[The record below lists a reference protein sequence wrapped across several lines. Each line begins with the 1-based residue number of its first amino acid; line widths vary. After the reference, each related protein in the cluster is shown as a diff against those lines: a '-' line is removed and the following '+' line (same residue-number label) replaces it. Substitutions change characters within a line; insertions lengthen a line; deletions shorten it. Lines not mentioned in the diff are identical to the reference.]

1 MQQMSEGPLTGS
13 RCQNI
18 RVVVYDGKM
27 HSVDSNDISFQLAA
41 SGAFKEAFHQAKPQ
55 LLEPMYHVEILC
67 PDENTGDVMGDL
79 QSRRAIIMGMDTEGH
94 YQKIIAQIPLAE
106 MHDYGSTLRSITG
119 GKAKFTMK
127 FAEYQLTPVNVQ
139 QELIKKNAELQEA

>member
-18 RVVVYDGKM
+18 RVSVYDGKM

-41 SGAFKEAFHQAKPQ
+41 SGAFKEAFHKAKPQ

-67 PDENTGDVMGDL
+67 PDECTGDVMGDL
-79 QSRRAIIMGMDTEGH
+79 QSRRAIILGMDTEGH
-94 YQKIIAQIPLAE
+94 YQKIISDIPLAE

-119 GKAKFTMK
+119 GKAKFSMK
-127 FAEYQLTPVNVQ
+127 FSDYQLVPTNVQ
-139 QELIKKNAELQEA
+139 QDLVKKNAVLEEA